1 MKSTKFWL
9 GACAMLAFGSVFT
22 SCSDNDEPDWNDDG
36 SKIDMP
42 DNRMFILN
50 EGTQSMNNA
59 NISLVNLDNNS
70 LTEDIFLKQNGSMLG
85 DVAQDMIEY
94 DDNIYVAV
102 YGSNYLA
109 KLNAAAVE
117 TARVSFASDPELQGG
132 VRYIAAEDGYL
143 YASFY
148 GGVVAKINANSLQ
161 VEKKIAGLGNN
172 IEGVAIE
179 GNSLYVADSYLHTD
193 SGYVYNEKMYV
204 IDLKSFSL
212 KETIAVSPNPNQVLE
227 EDDKIFLI
235 SWGNY
240 KERGYEFQMIDPRQ
254 NNKVTVIAEA
264 SKMAAGNDM
273 VYLVM
278 SKTDYSNWP
287 ETTTEN
293 TFSYYDIKAGKY
305 VASSFINDPQDIL
318 KNVSIYMMAV
328 DDESGDIFIGATNY
342 GVSNGTIYRVKRDG
356 TIAAQFDCGGQNPR
370 NAVFLNKH

>member
-1 MKSTKFWL
+1 MKSTKLWL
-9 GACAMLAFGSVFT
+9 GACALLAFGSVFT
-22 SCSDNDEPDWNDDG
+22 SCSNDDDPEWSDEG

-102 YGSNYLA
+102 YGSNYLV

-132 VRYIAAEDGYL
+132 VRYIAAEDGYI

-161 VEKKIAGLGNN
+161 VENKISGLGNN

-240 KERGYEFQMIDPRQ
+240 KERGYEFQMIDPKQ
-254 NNKVTVIAEA
+254 NNKVSVIAEA

-305 VASSFINDPQDIL
+305 IASSFINDPQDIL

-342 GVSNGTIYRVKRDG
+342 GVSNGTIYRVKRNG

-370 NAVFLNKH
+370 NAVFLDKH